1 MDMSGTKADEVAL
14 ELIKQLITLSAGVLA
29 LSATFIDKLPR
40 GPSYILLVLLV
51 SWIALVLSIYCGLK
65 TISTI
70 VKSRLESNDDWSK
83 NEGKRYARWCQN
95 CFLAG
100 ITVFASFAFISLIL
114 CK

>member
-1 MDMSGTKADEVAL
+1 MSGTKADEVAL

-51 SWIALVLSIYCGLK
+51 SWLALVLSIYCGLK

-70 VKSRLESNDDWSK
+70 VKSRLESNDEWSK
-83 NEGKRYARWCQN
+83 NEGKKYARACQN
-95 CFLAG
+95 LFLGG
-100 ITVFASFAFISLIL
+100 IAIFASFTFISLIL
-114 CK
+114 GK

>member
-40 GPSYILLVLLV
+40 GPSYVLLVLLV

-83 NEGKRYARWCQN
+83 KEGKTYARWCQHF
-95 CFLAG
+95 FLSG
-100 ITVFASFAFISLIL
+100 ITVFASFAYISLIL